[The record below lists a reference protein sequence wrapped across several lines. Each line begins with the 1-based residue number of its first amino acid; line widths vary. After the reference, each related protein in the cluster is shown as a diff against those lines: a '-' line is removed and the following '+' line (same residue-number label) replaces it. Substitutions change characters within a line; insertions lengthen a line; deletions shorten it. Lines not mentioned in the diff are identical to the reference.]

1 MQSCAIA
8 VLICDGR
15 LPKPDLAV
23 IVDTERERSST
34 WAYYDSVLRPRLAE
48 AGVDLVRVPKST
60 YATCDLWGGAG
71 GDLFLP
77 GGFFDGGKAPMYC
90 SNEWKSRVVDRW
102 MRDQGVV
109 SARMNRSSCV
119 AAVVKR
125 GWPMPP
131 RSSCWMCPNA
141 GDREWLD
148 LKTDYPE
155 DFARA
160 VELEREIRATQP
172 GMTLHQ
178 SGKTLDL
185 VDFGEAQ
192 MSISDCAGM
201 CWV

>member
-1 MQSCAIA
+1 M
-8 VLICDGR
+8 
-15 LPKPDLAV
+15 
-23 IVDTERERSST
+23 
-34 WAYYDSVLRPRLAE
+34 
-48 AGVDLVRVPKST
+48 
-60 YATCDLWGGAG
+60 
-71 GDLFLP
+71 FLP

-109 SARMNRSSCV
+109 SARLWMGMSTDEMRRVRVSRVGWIEKWYPLIEARMNRSSCV